1 MLICVT
7 PFEKEQLFQWAPIWK
22 GVAENRRNRDF
33 QSFGIARKACA
44 LKGERWR
51 FYLGDTACVFYRLR
65 GELAGTRRL
74 GKEKKGE
81 KVANLKE
88 ISYICSQI
96 AIKIEDYGNDITVK
110 PTTADTIVLELNTS
124 FG

>member
-1 MLICVT
+1 V
-7 PFEKEQLFQWAPIWK
+7 F
-22 GVAENRRNRDF
+22 
-33 QSFGIARKACA
+33 
-44 LKGERWR
+44 
-51 FYLGDTACVFYRLR
+51 FYRLR

-81 KVANLKE
+81 KVASLTE

>member
-1 MLICVT
+1 V
-7 PFEKEQLFQWAPIWK
+7 
-22 GVAENRRNRDF
+22 
-33 QSFGIARKACA
+33 
-44 LKGERWR
+44 
-51 FYLGDTACVFYRLR
+51 
-65 GELAGTRRL
+65 RRL

-81 KVANLKE
+81 KVASLTE

>member
-1 MLICVT
+1 
-7 PFEKEQLFQWAPIWK
+7 
-22 GVAENRRNRDF
+22 
-33 QSFGIARKACA
+33 
-44 LKGERWR
+44 
-51 FYLGDTACVFYRLR
+51 VFLYRLR

-74 GKEKKGE
+74 GKEKKAE

>member
-1 MLICVT
+1 MWFYIGC
-7 PFEKEQLFQWAPIWK
+7 E
-22 GVAENRRNRDF
+22 EN
-33 QSFGIARKACA
+33 
-44 LKGERWR
+44 WR
-51 FYLGDTACVFYRLR
+51 GRGDW
-65 GELAGTRRL
+65 
-74 GKEKKGE
+74 GKKKKGE
-81 KVANLKE
+81 KVASLKE